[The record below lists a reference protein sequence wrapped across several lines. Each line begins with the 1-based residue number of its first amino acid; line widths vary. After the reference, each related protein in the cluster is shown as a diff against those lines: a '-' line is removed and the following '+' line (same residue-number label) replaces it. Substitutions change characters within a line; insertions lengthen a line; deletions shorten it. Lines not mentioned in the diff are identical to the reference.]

1 MSNNISKDYVSFA
14 KKNIYEYLKLI
25 MNKKYKKDIAD
36 ILTDTYISVR
46 YYNYYEQKYRN
57 FESNINYYLKDK
69 ASELMDSGDSAYS
82 NDVKNT
88 YLTFKYI
95 LYFDSVLKYDSLKD
109 LISEIEDFRIS
120 KMDLYDVNF
129 QNELTNLVKANT
141 KRKKTFLESF
151 ANDKF
156 TLTFQKTN
164 NKNVLFTS
172 LSHHITFPKIYSEYS
187 KNKVYNSGIVGE
199 DKLFITYHLTSLLV
213 LNHVIEGEYNLKY
226 IVDFPL
232 SIFEKKDKISRLL
245 NTIDSDVVKDNIIIK
260 FTYSDYLIHKDEI
273 EDLIKQ
279 GYKFCIELDEQFDYQ
294 EKSKIWLDIFTYIIV
309 KDDLTYDFDSEKI
322 IIKE

>member
-69 ASELMDSGDSAYS
+69 ASELMNNGDSTYS

-109 LISEIEDFRIS
+109 LVSEIEDFRIS
-120 KMDLYDVNF
+120 KMDLYDDNF
-129 QNELTNLVKANT
+129 QNELTTLVKANT
-141 KRKKTFLESF
+141 KRKKH
-151 ANDKF
+151 
-156 TLTFQKTN
+156 QR
-164 NKNVLFTS
+164 
-172 LSHHITFPKIYSEYS
+172 
-187 KNKVYNSGIVGE
+187 
-199 DKLFITYHLTSLLV
+199 
-213 LNHVIEGEYNLKY
+213 KY
-226 IVDFPL
+226 C
-232 SIFEKKDKISRLL
+232 
-245 NTIDSDVVKDNIIIK
+245 
-260 FTYSDYLIHKDEI
+260 Y
-273 EDLIKQ
+273 
-279 GYKFCIELDEQFDYQ
+279 
-294 EKSKIWLDIFTYIIV
+294 
-309 KDDLTYDFDSEKI
+309 
-322 IIKE
+322 